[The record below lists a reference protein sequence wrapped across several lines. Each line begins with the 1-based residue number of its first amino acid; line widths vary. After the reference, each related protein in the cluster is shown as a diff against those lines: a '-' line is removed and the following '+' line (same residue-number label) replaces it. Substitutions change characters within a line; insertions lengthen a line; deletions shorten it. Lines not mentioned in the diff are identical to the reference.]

1 LRLAQVLGIPAQFW
15 LGLQSDWDL
24 WHAMRSVSS
33 AEIAHLQPLPQSGLG
48 TSGGGARYEVVARL
62 DPRMPHG
69 AVAVEFVALIL
80 AEDERYLDAI
90 LGDVTAIQSRA
101 SRQRRMPLAVRY
113 SI

>member
-1 LRLAQVLGIPAQFW
+1 
-15 LGLQSDWDL
+15 
-24 WHAMRSVSS
+24 
-33 AEIAHLQPLPQSGLG
+33 
-48 TSGGGARYEVVARL
+48 
-62 DPRMPHG
+62 MPHG